1 MPKLLKLYLDVC
13 CLNRPFDDQTQDR
26 IRLET
31 EAIIAILKY
40 SRSGAG
46 KIIGSNII
54 QLEID
59 KTPDLIRRSLLKSL
73 SEYISVLIYTDKK
86 IKERAIELQIIGFKA
101 FDSFHIACA
110 EKGNA
115 DVFLTTDDK
124 IIKLAVQNKNKIKV
138 KVYNPLNWVQENI
151 LK

>member
-1 MPKLLKLYLDVC
+1 MPKILRIYLDVC

-31 EAIIAILKY
+31 EAIIMILKY
-40 SRSGAG
+40 SRRGRY

-54 QLEID
+54 QLEIE
-59 KTPDLIRRSLLKSL
+59 KTPDIMRRSLLKSL
-73 SEYISVLIYTDKK
+73 SVHISPVIHADTNVKK
-86 IKERAIELQIIGFKA
+86 RAMELESFGFKA
-101 FDSFHIACA
+101 FDSFHVACA

-115 DVFLTTDDK
+115 DVLLTTDDK
-124 IIKLAVQNKNKIKV
+124 IFRLAVKNEDKLKV
-138 KVYNPLNWVQENI
+138 SVYNPLIWVQENI